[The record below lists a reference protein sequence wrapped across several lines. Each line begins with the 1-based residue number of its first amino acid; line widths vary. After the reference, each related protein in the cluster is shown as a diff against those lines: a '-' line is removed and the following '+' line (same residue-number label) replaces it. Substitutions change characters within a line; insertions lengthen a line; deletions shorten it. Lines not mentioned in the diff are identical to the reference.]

1 MQNELCAKFKFFAIH
16 REYIA
21 KIINAEIKDKRTLRD
36 EANKTELFGFLS
48 RKVVSF
54 NYLECKEV
62 AILLLLVLKYLQKVV
77 INK

>member
-1 MQNELCAKFKFFAIH
+1 MQNALCAKFKFFAIH
-16 REYIA
+16 REHIA

-36 EANKTELFGFLS
+36 ESNKTELFGFLS
-48 RKVVSF
+48 RVVSF